1 MSRPTTCAGCRRGR
15 LFTTGRPSDGTDER
29 MPAGEAGTGR
39 RGWKGPLGPLDD
51 DECQALAEE
60 IERQRPGWS
69 VLWGVYSK
77 RFTAFPP
84 LSVPEAR
91 SWLSSTRMPWWPGWM
106 RPSVQRGAMLMVQ
119 RLAEI
124 ATVPGEGAGRCSSPA
139 ADQI

>member
-77 RFTAFPP
+77 RLTAFPP
-84 LSVPEAR
+84 LSVPDGTILVVFYPDALVARMDEAER
-91 SWLSSTRMPWWPGWM
+91 AA
-106 RPSVQRGAMLMVQ
+106 RGHADG
-119 RLAEI
+119 AE
-124 ATVPGEGAGRCSSPA
+124 AGGDSDCSR
-139 ADQI
+139 